1 MVTVA
6 FVVSLLV
13 HVPPVVGDNVMVLPI
28 QTDAPALTTGK
39 GLLVYVPKLFAA
51 PTALVTTTVP
61 ELRFAGVTVSEVHV
75 FAP

>member
-1 MVTVA
+1 
-6 FVVSLLV
+6 
-13 HVPPVVGDNVMVLPI
+13 MVLPI